1 MTIHAVRGDFQMD
14 WHVMWPDVALAENIS
29 TYNFG
34 ARELWKKIGRV
45 TKENIA
51 WNKMCNKIEIIF
63 IAETSICLKIKG
75 TQPAQKL
82 PQRAPSPFWGPPP
95 LFFSHVHELPFMEA
109 RHRDLPQSPCFSA
122 FPPLHFPFSSPHPP
136 PYDVDKSTW
145 QSRTDRSPWKKK
157 GGEKRGSWMDIDL
170 NRYFAVELIWRK
182 INLAQVNNPFV
193 HPLFAAFGNISTS
206 TLISPSSAFHFTL
219 VNKSFV

>member
-45 TKENIA
+45 TNENIA

-75 TQPAQKL
+75 TQPRSCPNGL
-82 PQRAPSPFWGPPP
+82 PPP
-95 LFFSHVHELPFMEA
+95 SEDRL
-109 RHRDLPQSPCFSA
+109 PCFLAMCTSSHSWRQGTVTCLSPPA
-122 FPPLHFPFSSPHPP
+122 FPPFPPFLFPFSSPHPP

-157 GGEKRGSWMDIDL
+157 R
-170 NRYFAVELIWRK
+170 RRK
-182 INLAQVNNPFV
+182 EGKLDGHWFKSIFCGWAHLA
-193 HPLFAAFGNISTS
+193 
-206 TLISPSSAFHFTL
+206 
-219 VNKSFV
+219 

>member
-45 TKENIA
+45 TNENIA

-82 PQRAPSPFWGPPP
+82 PQRAPFPFWGPPP

-122 FPPLHFPFSSPHPP
+122 FPPLPFSIFKPP
-136 PYDVDKSTW
+136 PSSLRCR
-145 QSRTDRSPWKKK
+145 QIHLAEQNRPEPMKKK
-157 GGEKRGSWMDIDL
+157 EEEKRGEVGW
-170 NRYFAVELIWRK
+170 
-182 INLAQVNNPFV
+182 
-193 HPLFAAFGNISTS
+193 
-206 TLISPSSAFHFTL
+206 TLI
-219 VNKSFV
+219 